1 MERPHGLSKQVRFVM
16 SDHKKND
23 DLGAYWMPFTANK
36 DFKANPRMLESANG
50 IYFKT
55 TEGRDVIDGS
65 SGLWCSALGH
75 NYPQVTEAIREQ
87 AGKLDYSTAFQF
99 GHPQAFE
106 LANMLADTMPGDLNH
121 IFFTNSGSESVDTA
135 LKMALGYHRLNGE
148 GQRTRLIGRVNGYH
162 GVGFGGISVGGM
174 VNNRKFFG
182 AMLPGVDHM
191 PFPYDESMHN
201 SFGQPEGGEH
211 YADKLEELIAL
222 HDASTIAAVIVE
234 PAIGSAGVYMPPK
247 GYLERLR
254 EITEKHGIL
263 LVFDEVIT
271 AFGRLGYATA
281 SERFSVEPDIIT
293 TAKAINNGTVPMG
306 AVAVQSKIYDTFMDK
321 MDGVELFHGYTYSAH
336 PLAVA
341 AAIASQKAFVEE
353 GVYEHVRTHEQ
364 YFGEMVHD
372 LGSSKCV
379 TDVRNLGFMSALTF
393 DRMGGKPASLSGN
406 VFQRAYENGLKV
418 RMSGDNIA
426 IAPPLISTKSDI
438 DKIGEIMRKTI
449 QEVG

>member
-1 MERPHGLSKQVRFVM
+1 M
-16 SDHKKND
+16 SEGKND
-23 DLGAYWMPFTANK
+23 NMNAYWMPFTANK

-50 IYFKT
+50 IYFT
-55 TEGRDVIDGS
+55 TTDGRQVIDGS

-75 NYPQVTEAIREQ
+75 NHPKVTEAIQMQ
-87 AGKLDYSTAFQF
+87 AGRLDYATAFQF

-106 LANMLADTMPGDLNH
+106 MANMLADTMPGDLNH

-135 LKMALGYHRLNGE
+135 LKIALGYHRLKGE

-182 AMLPGVDHM
+182 ALLPGVDHM
-191 PFPYDESMHN
+191 PFPYDAAMKN
-201 SFGQPEGGEH
+201 SFGQPEGGEA
-211 YADKLEELIAL
+211 YADKLEEIIAL

-234 PAIGSAGVYMPPK
+234 PAIGSAGVYIPPK
-247 GYLERLR
+247 GYLKRLR
-254 EITEKHGIL
+254 EITRKHGIL
-263 LVFDEVIT
+263 LIFDEVIT

-281 SERFSVEPDIIT
+281 AERFDVEPDLIT
-293 TAKAINNGTVPMG
+293 MAKAINNGTVPMG
-306 AVAVQSKIYDTFMDK
+306 AVAVQSEIYDTFMSQ

-341 AAIASQKAFVEE
+341 AGIAAQKAFIEDDI
-353 GVYEHVRTHEQ
+353 YEHVRSHEQ
-364 YFGEMVHD
+364 YFGEMVHG
-372 LGSSKCV
+372 LAGAGCV
-379 TDVRNLGFMSALTF
+379 TDVRNLGFMSALAF
-393 DRMGGKPASLSGN
+393 AQLEGKPASLSGKI
-406 VFQRAYENGLKV
+406 FQRAYENGLKV

-426 IAPPLISTKSDI
+426 IAPPLVSTKSDI
-438 DKIGEIMRKTI
+438 DKIGEIMAKTI